1 MAKYVCD
8 FDQVNNIA
16 NRLEELANTMTD
28 TVDSYVGEINGILAS
43 WKGESKTNFINSNNE
58 KSEEIKKNI
67 VPLNQASKYLKEVV
81 SKIQNAEEELSSLS
95 I

>member
-16 NRLEELANTMTD
+16 NRLEEIASNMTE
-28 TVDSYVGEINGILAS
+28 TVDSYVSEINGILAG
-43 WKGESKTNFINSNNE
+43 WKGESKNNFTSSNNE

-81 SKIQNAEEELSSLS
+81 TKIQSAEEELSSLS